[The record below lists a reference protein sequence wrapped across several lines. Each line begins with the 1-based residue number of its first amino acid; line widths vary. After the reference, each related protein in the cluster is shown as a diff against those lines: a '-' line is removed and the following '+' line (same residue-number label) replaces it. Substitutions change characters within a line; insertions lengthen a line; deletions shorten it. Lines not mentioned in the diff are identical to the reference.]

1 MRICGVILAG
11 GAARRMGGG
20 DKTLLEIGGVTIL
33 DRVISRLAPQ
43 VDLLAVSANGEGSRF
58 APRDLPVI
66 ADEFETREGPL
77 AGVLAGMGFAAERG
91 AGHILAVAG
100 DTPFIPADLCEKL
113 KAAAGAGAA
122 IASSAGRRH
131 PACALWPVS
140 LGAELRAAL
149 LGGERRL
156 GRFADAAGAQIVEF
170 PAAPYDPFLNVNAP
184 DDLAKAEAVAAAHG
198 L

>member
-20 DKTLLEIGGVTIL
+20 DKTLLEIGGVRLL
-33 DRVISRLAPQ
+33 DRIIQRLTPQADFLVISAGGDP
-43 VDLLAVSANGEGSRF
+43 SRF

-66 ADEFETREGPL
+66 ADESETREGPL
-77 AGVLAGMGFAAERG
+77 AGVLAGMGFAKERG
-91 AGHILAVAG
+91 ASHILAVAG
-100 DTPFIPADLCEKL
+100 DTPFIPRDLCERL
-113 KAAAGAGAA
+113 IEAAGGGAA

-140 LGAELRAAL
+140 LRDELRAAL

-156 GRFADAAGAQIVEF
+156 GRFADAAGAGVAAF
-170 PAAPYDPFLNVNAP
+170 SAAPYDPFLNINFP
-184 DDLAKAEAVAAAHG
+184 EDLERAQETASAHG